1 MAQKITRPC
10 KAIRLTERD
19 LRRLDDHVEKCALA
33 LGERFGE
40 VDGGLERLADDL
52 LRMTREWADEVRS
65 YMRDRN
71 ETEGETWQ
79 L

>member
-1 MAQKITRPC
+1 MPKTKRPC
-10 KAIRLTERD
+10 KAIRLTETD
-19 LRRLDDHVEKCALA
+19 LKRLDNHVEKAALA

-40 VDGGLERLADDL
+40 VDQGLVDLADTL
-52 LRMTREWADEVRS
+52 LSQTRDWAKEVRE

-71 ETEGETWQ
+71 EVEGETWE

>member
-1 MAQKITRPC
+1 MPKAKHPC
-10 KAIRLTERD
+10 KAIRLTETD
-19 LRRLDDHVEKCALA
+19 LKRLDNHVEKCALA

-40 VDGGLERLADDL
+40 VDQGLVDLADRL
-52 LRMTREWADEVRS
+52 LQDTRAWADEVRE

-71 ETEGETWQ
+71 EVEGQTWE